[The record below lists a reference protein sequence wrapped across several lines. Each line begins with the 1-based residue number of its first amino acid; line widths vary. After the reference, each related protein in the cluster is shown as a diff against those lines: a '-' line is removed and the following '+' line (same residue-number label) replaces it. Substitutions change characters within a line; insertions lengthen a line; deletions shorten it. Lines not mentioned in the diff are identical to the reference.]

1 MRNAKDKKHCKGFDM
16 FKKAAYIIVFL
27 MVLTGISCSGV
38 NRDAGTEA
46 SMEQLY
52 AEQGSPVSVRKL
64 AAEDFSVYLKY
75 PTVLSAS
82 SESTASALLSD
93 VVRQINVKI
102 GDRVQQDDV
111 ILSFSPDHQN
121 LRQAAAAWENVR
133 SSFERSSALFANA
146 DISRQDFDTV
156 EMQYEIAQA
165 NLKAAN
171 DMIYVKAPISGTVTQ
186 INVRVTE
193 NVRPGTPL
201 FTVSNENGCEARFY
215 VGADEIDLITAG
227 ARVFIGDPVDYP
239 LDNPADR
246 LEGRVTQVSLIMD
259 GTKQSFPATAF
270 FNVASN
276 KLISGMGVDLSVETY
291 RNQKAIVVSRRELLK
306 TDAGYTAY
314 IAVADGSTRIEAQS
328 VAVTVGHEQGLR
340 YEIAGGLEE
349 GDMLICDG
357 IQRLSPNTPLN
368 IVDSVLLSRAR

>member
-1 MRNAKDKKHCKGFDM
+1 MLRK
-16 FKKAAYIIVFL
+16 IVYL
-27 MVLTGISCSGV
+27 MVSLAVFTALSCSGV
-38 NRDAGTEA
+38 KQTAGTAA

-52 AEQGSPVSVRKL
+52 AEQGSPVSVRRL

-82 SESTASALLSD
+82 SESTAYASLSD
-93 VVRQINVKI
+93 VVRRINVKI
-102 GDRVQQDDV
+102 GDRVQQDDI

-121 LRQAAAAWENVR
+121 LRQAIAAWENVK

-156 EMQYEIAQA
+156 RMQYEIAQA

-186 INVRVTE
+186 INVRETE
-193 NVRPGTPL
+193 NVRPDTPL
-201 FTVSNENGCEARFY
+201 FTVSNESGFEARFY
-215 VGADEIDLITAG
+215 AGADEIDLISAG
-227 ARVFIGDPVDYP
+227 ARVFIGDP
-239 LDNPADR
+239 AEG

-259 GTKQSFPATAF
+259 GTKQSFPVTAF

-291 RNQKAIVVSRRELLK
+291 RNQKALVVSRRELVK
-306 TDAGYTAY
+306 TDSAWTAFL
-314 IAVADGSTRIEAQS
+314 VVENTAQP
-328 VAVTVGHEQGLR
+328 VAVRIGHEQGLR
-340 YEIAGGLEE
+340 YEISWGLEE
-349 GDMLICDG
+349 GDLLICDG
-357 IQRLSPNTPLN
+357 IQGLAPNTPLN
-368 IVDSVLLSRAR
+368 IVDSVILSEAR